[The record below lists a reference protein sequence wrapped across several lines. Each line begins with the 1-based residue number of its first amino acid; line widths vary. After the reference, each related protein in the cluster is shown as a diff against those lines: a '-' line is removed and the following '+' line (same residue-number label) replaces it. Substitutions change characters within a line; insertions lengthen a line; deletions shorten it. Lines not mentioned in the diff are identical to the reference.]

1 MFRNSQFRT
10 GTWAIIVAALMA
22 ECDDL
27 QPIRSH
33 SLQEIAKEF
42 LRLGFVA
49 YGGPA
54 AHIAMMEER
63 FVRRLAWVSRER
75 FLDLVGAVN
84 LLPGPSS
91 TELAIYLGQISGG
104 VAGLLVAGACFI
116 LPAAILVCAF
126 AWAYLQYGAV
136 PQMAGL
142 LFGIKP
148 VVVALIAQAI
158 WSLGKAAL
166 KTVPLATLAVLV
178 VALAVLGLP
187 VLVLLIGAGVWW
199 MLLRQGQALVKARTR
214 MTALFIGSAAGG
226 ATPVGIVPAFLYFL
240 KVGAVLFGSGYVLLA
255 VLRADLVVRLHWLTD
270 AQLLDAVAVSQAT
283 PGPFFTVATFI
294 GYLLGGWKGAALT
307 TVGMFLPAFVYVA
320 VTAGF
325 LSKLRKSPVAGAFLD
340 GVNASAVALMAYVG
354 WQFTRAALVNIPAIA
369 LAIVS
374 ALLVFRYK
382 VNSVWLVLAGAVAG
396 ILIRAAGL

>member
-1 MFRNSQFRT
+1 
-10 GTWAIIVAALMA
+10 MA
-22 ECDDL
+22 EWDDL

-136 PQMAGL
+136 LQMAGL

-158 WSLGKAAL
+158 WSLGKTAL
-166 KTVPLATLAVLV
+166 KTVPLVTLAVLV
-178 VALAVLGLP
+178 VALCPCLSCSSAPASG
-187 VLVLLIGAGVWW
+187 GCSSAKDRRWS
-199 MLLRQGQALVKARTR
+199 RQG
-214 MTALFIGSAAGG
+214 
-226 ATPVGIVPAFLYFL
+226 PA
-240 KVGAVLFGSGYVLLA
+240 
-255 VLRADLVVRLHWLTD
+255 
-270 AQLLDAVAVSQAT
+270 
-283 PGPFFTVATFI
+283 
-294 GYLLGGWKGAALT
+294 
-307 TVGMFLPAFVYVA
+307 
-320 VTAGF
+320 
-325 LSKLRKSPVAGAFLD
+325 
-340 GVNASAVALMAYVG
+340 
-354 WQFTRAALVNIPAIA
+354 
-369 LAIVS
+369 
-374 ALLVFRYK
+374 
-382 VNSVWLVLAGAVAG
+382 
-396 ILIRAAGL
+396 